1 VLLARRRRRN
11 FRRSLVVAWCNCP
24 PRGVAPASLKDTPYK
39 EGLTRRAKRKAPT
52 RHRGLPTTRYES
64 VERAQPRIDVRSHL
78 ILVARPS
85 ALLDFPLQLFALSVD
100 LSEIVVAEL
109 ALLFSDL
116 SRSLLPISF
125 DTIPVYGLFLHD
137 KRWLLQSNVVLIL
150 KFRAAS
156 SNEKSQSSRSK
167 ALVFGVVRI
176 VRFLNAGN
184 KNNRPNFEIDRP

>member
-1 VLLARRRRRN
+1 MGLSRYHRSSGQVNRCPWAAIVLLARRRRRN

-125 DTIPVYGLFLHD
+125 DTIRVYGLFLHGC
-137 KRWLLQSNVVLIL
+137 
-150 KFRAAS
+150 FRATS
-156 SNEKSQSSRSK
+156 Y
-167 ALVFGVVRI
+167 
-176 VRFLNAGN
+176 
-184 KNNRPNFEIDRP
+184 